1 MEKEKTISVSRKFL
15 AEIDKQNLAKDS
27 QQNVIYATH
36 YIKKNTIKDEFL
48 IALATEIDVL
58 EILVRFTKQI
68 QFNDHD
74 MSNYL
79 EDIDDVRGDMK
90 SLLRNPGK
98 HFRKMNKRLLKGDLL
113 EWHQLD
119 INQHSEQQLDNM
131 NKESLN
137 LFLKIWDNRFHQ
149 DEQLEMFRFFSM
161 REF

>member
-1 MEKEKTISVSRKFL
+1 MENGKTISVSRKFL

>member
-1 MEKEKTISVSRKFL
+1 MEKGKTISVSRKFL

-36 YIKKNTIKDEFL
+36 YIKKNSIKDEFL